1 MIGHGLVFGRGF
13 FSLCDSNF
21 RVSSHAVKKALNL
34 SVLLGLVLSESVP
47 CFPTPV
53 SGLTLVRTCT
63 GSVQGGLVNMGIV
76 LRAAGAEF

>member
-13 FSLCDSNF
+13 LGLCDSNF
-21 RVSSHAVKKALNL
+21 QVSSHAAKEALNL

-53 SGLTLVRTCT
+53 SGLTLVCTCT
-63 GSVQGGLVNMGIV
+63 GSVRHGNCAQSS
-76 LRAAGAEF
+76 